1 MGKISLCKIERRP
14 KMHWVILG
22 FILCT
27 LVTISESA
35 PKPKGLEIEQ
45 KGLVPNLYP
54 ACFPQYY
61 KSRICRAC
69 CDTQYQIYGQLCP
82 YSHPKSYCYNCCFFL
97 FQINIKIF
105 EKQCFMNNTIVI
117 DAKSIL
123 KLAKTSM

>member
-1 MGKISLCKIERRP
+1 MGSTQSTWGSQKRRP

-27 LVTISESA
+27 LATFSESA

-45 KGLVPNLYP
+45 NVLTHIPIGLYP
-54 ACFPQYY
+54 ACVPQYY
-61 KSRICRAC
+61 KSKICRAC
-69 CDTQYQIYGQLCP
+69 CDTQYQIYGLSCP
-82 YSHPKSYCYNCCFFL
+82 YSHPRSYCYNCCFFQ

-117 DAKSIL
+117 D
-123 KLAKTSM
+123 